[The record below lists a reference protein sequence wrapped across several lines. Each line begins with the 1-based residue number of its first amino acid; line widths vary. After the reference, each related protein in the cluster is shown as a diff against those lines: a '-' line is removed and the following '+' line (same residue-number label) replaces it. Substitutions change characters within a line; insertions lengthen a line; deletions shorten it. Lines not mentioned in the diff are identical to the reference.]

1 MPPSGQL
8 VTTVDERN
16 DARMHF
22 RTKPS
27 IKATIHKAAILSG
40 LDDSSFALQAAY
52 QAAVETIAAQEK
64 THLEAEDHAVFFCCT
79 RSRRRTNPCVACG
92 PKAQSRKSL
101 MAHFQTSRTHCPKML

>member
-8 VTTVDERN
+8 VATVDERN

-27 IKATIHKAAILSG
+27 IKATIHKAAVLSG

-52 QAAVETIAAQEK
+52 RAAVETIAAQEK
-64 THLEAEDHAVFFCCT
+64 THLHPDDHAVFFAALDHAAEPT
-79 RSRRRTNPCVACG
+79 PALRAALKRSHERT
-92 PKAQSRKSL
+92 
-101 MAHFQTSRTHCPKML
+101 